1 MLIIKITACE
11 KSTEK
16 PGQMGQ
22 QKNHC
27 VCVCVCVCVCE
38 REREERGERE
48 ERESQGMR
56 FMEHMMVLA
65 VMELQKVSYFQI
77 FICII
82 DLNLTISPF

>member
-11 KSTEK
+11 KSMEK

-27 VCVCVCVCVCE
+27 VCVCERE

-56 FMEHMMVLA
+56 FMGHMMVLA

-82 DLNLTISPF
+82 DLNPTISPF